1 MCLQYDYG
9 DRIKVSV
16 VVPVYNAEN
25 YLGKCVESLLQQTL
39 DEIEILLIDDG
50 STDDSLKICRSFQ
63 ERDNKV
69 VVFHKP
75 NGGVSSARQFGIEHA
90 HGEYII
96 HADSDDWVAPN
107 MLEEM
112 YAYAK
117 SHQADL
123 VIADYYRDTPKGS
136 NLISQKPTNVDDNNA
151 IILDFSKHL
160 FGATWNKLIRA
171 SAIVE
176 SKVSFPK
183 DVNYCEDLLFFFS
196 LLLHPIKCVY
206 LSKAFYHYNQ
216 VENSIT
222 TNFTKKSL
230 QERLNAYEIVCQTL
244 KGKTFYFSRQGFMLS
259 VLQDALISGL
269 CTQDEI
275 LEILDKCN
283 FKYAY
288 NHAATKRLKLALLL
302 LKMKF
307 VSLALSISKYK

>member
-1 MCLQYDYG
+1 MCLRYNYG
-9 DRIKVSV
+9 GRINVSV
-16 VVPVYNAEN
+16 VVPVYNAEK

-39 DEIEILLIDDG
+39 NEIEILLIDDG
-50 STDDSLKICRSFQ
+50 STDDSLKICKSFQ
-63 ERDNKV
+63 ERDNRV

-75 NGGVSSARQFGIEHA
+75 NGGVSSARQFGLEHA
-90 HGEYII
+90 RGEYII
-96 HADSDDWVAPN
+96 HADSDDWAAPN

-112 YAYAK
+112 YAYARL
-117 SHQADL
+117 HQADL
-123 VIADYYRDTPKGS
+123 VIADYYRDTPRGA
-136 NLISQKPTNVDDNNA
+136 NLIRQKPTNVDDNNA

-160 FGATWNKLIRA
+160 FGATWNKLVRRSTIM
-171 SAIVE
+171 E

-196 LLLHPIKCVY
+196 LLLHSIKCVY

-222 TNFTKKSL
+222 TNLSKKSL

-244 KGKTFYFSRQGFMLS
+244 KGKTFYSSRQAFMLS

-275 LEILDKCN
+275 LAILDKCN
-283 FKYAY
+283 FWYAY
-288 NHAATKRLKLALLL
+288 NHAATKRLKIALLL
-302 LKMKF
+302 LKIKF